1 MKETRMKTLNLNE
14 IKRNLTAEEI
24 IQGVSKINNLNN
36 TSAGLSVL
44 LDPIQQAIFWNS
56 INRLFVND
64 GSLTETDLVVG
75 QLLIDFY
82 NYITNFPIK
91 EQKKEE

>member
-1 MKETRMKTLNLNE
+1 MKTLNLNE

>member
-1 MKETRMKTLNLNE
+1 MKTLNLNE
-14 IKRNLTAEEI
+14 IKRNLTGEEI